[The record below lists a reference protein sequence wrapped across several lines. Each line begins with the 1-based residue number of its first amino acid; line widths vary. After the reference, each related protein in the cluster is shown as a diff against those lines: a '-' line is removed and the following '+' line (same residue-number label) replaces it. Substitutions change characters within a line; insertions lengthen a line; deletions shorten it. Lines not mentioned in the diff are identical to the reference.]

1 VRPALGLGCSTAR
14 IPPPRALFFFSL
26 RRFFLNV
33 RTSRGSGASLLLDLA
48 AFVEEGEDMKG
59 AGFDKSS
66 AFAT

>member
-1 VRPALGLGCSTAR
+1 
-14 IPPPRALFFFSL
+14 
-26 RRFFLNV
+26 V

>member
-1 VRPALGLGCSTAR
+1 MAGLGCSTAR
-14 IPPPRALFFFSL
+14 TPPPGAFFVFFTPALFFKCAHA
-26 RRFFLNV
+26 
-33 RTSRGSGASLLLDLA
+33 RGSGASLLLDLA